1 LQDCH
6 INDVTLELL
15 AQWDLPKLKQLNISF
30 SMDTLTGTGF
40 SAFKVDQFENLEK
53 LALSNPTVYADGN
66 LITFEGAQALSKL
79 RFPRLKHL

>member
-1 LQDCH
+1 
-6 INDVTLELL
+6 
-15 AQWDLPKLKQLNISF
+15 
-30 SMDTLTGTGF
+30 MDTLTGTGF

-66 LITFEGAQALSKL
+66 LITLEGAQALSKL